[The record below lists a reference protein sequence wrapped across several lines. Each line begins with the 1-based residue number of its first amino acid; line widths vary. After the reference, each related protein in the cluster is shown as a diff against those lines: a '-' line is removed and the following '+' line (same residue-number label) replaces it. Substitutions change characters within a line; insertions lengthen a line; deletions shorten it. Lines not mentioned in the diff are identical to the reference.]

1 MKTLIFLLVVAFLL
15 AVYAVY
21 SLLTFKMKV
30 KQYGQRLRNFYVF
43 SEYPD
48 DRTLVLRKKDHER
61 WIERSGNQSGVKVV
75 IIPYQDKDNPLE
87 SWEEYLVRRK
97 EEQEADM
104 IIRDNEIERKKG
116 RDFFLSEVHQQDQK
130 LDADLVDTL
139 ENITNAWDNV
149 SAGTRR
155 ITDRLAAEVRRAKRR
170 LQQH

>member
-139 ENITNAWDNV
+139 ESITNAWNKL
-149 SAGTRR
+149 SSGTKD
-155 ITDRLAAEVRRAKRR
+155 IADRLAAEVRRAKRR

>member
-21 SLLTFKMKV
+21 SLVQFKINV

-43 SEYPD
+43 SDYPD

-61 WIERSGNQSGVKVV
+61 WIERSGNQSGVKVI
-75 IIPYQDKDNPLE
+75 IIPYRDKNNPLE

-104 IIRDNEIERKKG
+104 IVRDNEIERKKG

-139 ENITNAWDNV
+139 ENITNNWNNFFER
-149 SAGTRR
+149 TRG
-155 ITDRLAAEVRRAKRR
+155 IADRLAAQVRRTKRR